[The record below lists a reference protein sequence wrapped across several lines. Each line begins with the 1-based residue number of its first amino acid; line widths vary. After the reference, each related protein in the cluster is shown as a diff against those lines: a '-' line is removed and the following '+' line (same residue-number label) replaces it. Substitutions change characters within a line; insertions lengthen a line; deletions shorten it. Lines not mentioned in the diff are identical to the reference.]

1 MLSLLA
7 PSSVDALASSTAANP
22 TTPLTA
28 SMSSP
33 AAPPVVGTSSTA
45 AAATTSPLPSIRRRR
60 GRLFLSHLFQ
70 YIALAY
76 EYICSFLHLRQR
88 RVEPAKVVTAS
99 YNNSPP
105 TRTAKRK
112 SQSIPKDPKVSAA
125 LQYYKGKTL
134 VLDLDET
141 LVHSVR
147 LGSFA
152 SKQPVSNSI
161 KRKKIEVQDDKQSLL
176 YEVYKRPHV
185 DFFLKTISQWYKVV
199 IFTASLAEY
208 ADPVIDWLDQDHN
221 VISQRYFR
229 QSCVVRNGNFVKDIS
244 LAEPD
249 LAKVCLVDNSTAAFE
264 LFEENGIPLPGWVS
278 NPNDECLLDL
288 LPLLDALR
296 FTADVRSILR
306 LRRIGMSC

>member
-1 MLSLLA
+1 M
-7 PSSVDALASSTAANP
+7 
-22 TTPLTA
+22 
-28 SMSSP
+28 
-33 AAPPVVGTSSTA
+33 
-45 AAATTSPLPSIRRRR
+45 
-60 GRLFLSHLFQ
+60 
-70 YIALAY
+70 
-76 EYICSFLHLRQR
+76 RQR
-88 RVEPAKVVTAS
+88 RIESATTATTTTKRSSSSSSNTYATLSAATAS
-99 YNNSPP
+99 LLSNTTSGSSSTTCSLEDKLY
-105 TRTAKRK
+105 
-112 SQSIPKDPKVSAA
+112 SQPQQRRHTSTTTGSSIASHSKKLAA

-147 LGSFA
+147 LGSYA
-152 SKQPVSNSI
+152 ARQQTVSTSI
-161 KRKKIEVQDDKQSLL
+161 KRKKIEVQDDKQSML

-199 IFTASLAEY
+199 IFTASMAEY

-229 QSCVVRNGNFVKDIS
+229 QSCIVRNGNFVKDIS

-249 LAKVCLVDNSTAAFE
+249 LAKVCLVDNSNAAFG
-264 LFEENGIPLPGWVS
+264 LFQENGIPLPGWIS

-296 FTADVRSILR
+296 FTADVRSVLR
-306 LRRIGMSC
+306 LRLMGVS